1 MFARNRLK
9 SARAP
14 AFLAVVI
21 SCLVMTPIPAAAG
34 EEDQIVSYQTT
45 LSFDDVTFGLENA
58 ITDRGLL
65 VDHTSHVGDML
76 ERTREDVGSDVVLF
90 EQAKVYSFC
99 SARLSREVMEA
110 NPMNIAFCPYDIFV
124 AQVPGADSVAIGFRA
139 FPEGEMQVIQS
150 LLDEIVL
157 EAIEE

>member
-9 SARAP
+9 SAGAP
-14 AFLAVVI
+14 AFLAVAI
-21 SCLVMTPIPAAAG
+21 SCLAMAPIPAAAG
-34 EEDQIVSYQTT
+34 EEGQIVSYQTT

-124 AQVPGADSVAIGFRA
+124 AQVPGADSVTIGFRA

>member
-14 AFLAVVI
+14 AFLALVI
-21 SCLVMTPIPAAAG
+21 SCLAMAPIPAAAG

-124 AQVPGADSVAIGFRA
+124 AQVPGADTVTIGFRA